1 MDRVSGH
8 IEYRIQLQLNSSRHL
23 LSPLSSRTL
32 TTTNTPNP
40 FARPIQPPTRSTNKR
55 SSQKATFIPELPR
68 PYYPNSMSWMGW
80 FGGGRNDHKESARN
94 AIVELRSQL
103 LMLEKRE
110 DHIQKQ
116 IDEETR
122 KAKANATS
130 NQRCKLGLGQA
141 R

>member
-1 MDRVSGH
+1 
-8 IEYRIQLQLNSSRHL
+8 
-23 LSPLSSRTL
+23 
-32 TTTNTPNP
+32 
-40 FARPIQPPTRSTNKR
+40 
-55 SSQKATFIPELPR
+55 
-68 PYYPNSMSWMGW
+68 MGW

-130 NQRCKLGLGQA
+130 NPRCKSVLRAGTIVSVLGGLNRVEQLS
-141 R
+141 

>member
-1 MDRVSGH
+1 
-8 IEYRIQLQLNSSRHL
+8 
-23 LSPLSSRTL
+23 
-32 TTTNTPNP
+32 
-40 FARPIQPPTRSTNKR
+40 
-55 SSQKATFIPELPR
+55 
-68 PYYPNSMSWMGW
+68 MGW

-130 NQRCKLGLGQA
+130 NQRCKYRSYVHVIGVELINQWQWL

>member
-1 MDRVSGH
+1 
-8 IEYRIQLQLNSSRHL
+8 
-23 LSPLSSRTL
+23 
-32 TTTNTPNP
+32 
-40 FARPIQPPTRSTNKR
+40 
-55 SSQKATFIPELPR
+55 
-68 PYYPNSMSWMGW
+68 MSWMGW

-130 NQRCKLGLGQA
+130 NQRCESLRDHVRLGFRADLDQWLWL

>member
-1 MDRVSGH
+1 
-8 IEYRIQLQLNSSRHL
+8 
-23 LSPLSSRTL
+23 
-32 TTTNTPNP
+32 
-40 FARPIQPPTRSTNKR
+40 
-55 SSQKATFIPELPR
+55 
-68 PYYPNSMSWMGW
+68 MSWMGW
-80 FGGGRNDHKESARN
+80 FGGRTNDHKESARN

-130 NQRCKLGLGQA
+130 NQRCRCRFPRFSFSQSWWSW
-141 R
+141 

>member
-1 MDRVSGH
+1 
-8 IEYRIQLQLNSSRHL
+8 
-23 LSPLSSRTL
+23 
-32 TTTNTPNP
+32 
-40 FARPIQPPTRSTNKR
+40 
-55 SSQKATFIPELPR
+55 
-68 PYYPNSMSWMGW
+68 MSWMGW

-130 NQRCKLGLGQA
+130 NPRCKSVLRAGTIVSVLG
-141 R
+141 

>member
-1 MDRVSGH
+1 MSG
-8 IEYRIQLQLNSSRHL
+8 
-23 LSPLSSRTL
+23 
-32 TTTNTPNP
+32 
-40 FARPIQPPTRSTNKR
+40 
-55 SSQKATFIPELPR
+55 
-68 PYYPNSMSWMGW
+68 WMGW

-94 AIVELRSQL
+94 AIVDLRSQL

-130 NQRCKLGLGQA
+130 NQRRECYLSALPSTRRNEVAHLDSGHGGIEEQEDE
-141 R
+141 RIGT

>member
-1 MDRVSGH
+1 
-8 IEYRIQLQLNSSRHL
+8 
-23 LSPLSSRTL
+23 
-32 TTTNTPNP
+32 
-40 FARPIQPPTRSTNKR
+40 
-55 SSQKATFIPELPR
+55 
-68 PYYPNSMSWMGW
+68 MSWMGW

-130 NQRCKLGLGQA
+130 NQRCKSACGPVPSTWPELRTMSRTSSELTQ
-141 R
+141 